1 MVLKPVNKESVQ
13 ILHRGLIF
21 YKKEIW
27 KIPTLFK
34 GYLILVRYDFLV
46 WFSLLLVLFY
56 FSSSLV
62 FACSVVRFVLFFFA
76 YIFSHGQ
83 NLV

>member
-1 MVLKPVNKESVQ
+1 MVLKPVNTESAQ

-21 YKKEIW
+21 YEKEIW

-46 WFSLLLVLFY
+46 WFSLLLELF
-56 FSSSLV
+56 
-62 FACSVVRFVLFFFA
+62 
-76 YIFSHGQ
+76 
-83 NLV
+83 